1 MSRVPSSVRGDL
13 NVTSHLARL
22 ALGAYQAI
30 LERAALRRRDRAMVC
45 CTHEGKYIADQF
57 FFKNGRKGD
66 CARKLKK
73 APFWGGL
80 NLEVTEGQGF
90 GSVNA

>member
-1 MSRVPSSVRGDL
+1 MAVASFMSRVPSSVRGDL
-13 NVTSHLARL
+13 NVTSHPARL

-30 LERAALRRRDRAMVC
+30 LERAALRWWDQAMVY

-73 APFWGGL
+73 GTLLGGVEL
-80 NLEVTEGQGF
+80 
-90 GSVNA
+90 GSH